1 MPFILWPAVNP
12 ELQGGSP
19 ADTSPADQ
27 SRAWSTAGPAAR
39 RCHTQF
45 HREQQGF
52 FTAHTRQQLS
62 GPRHLCPEQASS
74 FSFCHRCFLLVCL
87 WVFFFYSAGV
97 KCCLHISRPVMASLS
112 HLSEDLRGFRL
123 NISRCSAGTESPF
136 PSCVCGGSGLLF
148 HTAGPRGIGATRP
161 H

>member
-1 MPFILWPAVNP
+1 MAAPQTPAP
-12 ELQGGSP
+12 QTRAEHGALRAQLPGGVTLNFTES
-19 ADTSPADQ
+19 
-27 SRAWSTAGPAAR
+27 SRASSQLTPGSSSQVPDIYVLNKPA
-39 RCHTQF
+39 
-45 HREQQGF
+45 
-52 FTAHTRQQLS
+52 
-62 GPRHLCPEQASS
+62 HLA
-74 FSFCHRCFLLVCL
+74 FVTGVFCRFVCG
-87 WVFFFYSAGV
+87 VFFARSAGV
-97 KCCLHISRPVMASLS
+97 KCCLHISRLVMASLS